1 MPPPYSIENFL
12 KIKFNKTSFIGEF
25 DVQKKGDPSNWI
37 FEIEDR
43 HDTTTRWHGMA
54 GMNERGREEGKM
66 RTRATAEAHLILTVL
81 SSTHSSQ
88 IVLIVR

>member
-1 MPPPYSIENFL
+1 MCYLSL
-12 KIKFNKTSFIGEF
+12 IKLRMICIIHRFIREF

-37 FEIEDR
+37 FQIEDR

-66 RTRATAEAHLILTVL
+66 RTRAAAEAHLILTVL